1 MELNLRDEKENERNK
16 KEGLGL
22 GLGEQEEYGMEW
34 NLESFSEVEYI
45 NNLFPTE
52 QSLVELDSS
61 LLKWKERI
69 RNTNELLRN
78 SIYEQISSERD
89 KGKQKILETTKSIQD
104 LFVQISEMK
113 RKAESSE
120 KMVHEICRDIKNL
133 DYAKKNVTTTITALK
148 RMQMLITAI
157 DQLKWTSSK
166 HQYREAAVLLE
177 AINELS
183 SLFIPFKHISKLSL
197 LFKQVSTIS
206 STLLKQIHYDFES
219 SESSNSTLMDACH
232 VIDAMGKDSRREFI
246 NWLLDT
252 LLKEYKSLFR
262 QGDEIS
268 SISNIKRR
276 FAWLKKRL
284 MMFDERFRG
293 IFPEEWAVQESF
305 VEEFCILTRQNVS
318 EGLERE
324 RDNLDSNVFVSA
336 IKKTVSFEN
345 EMSERFGKMT
355 IIQKAISAS
364 QDQQSF
370 QVPRF
375 QGMISCCY
383 DVCMDILVAS
393 EDRKLAERLSQIL
406 HEETWSVDEEERT
419 KILQSSKDLVYYFK
433 TCVQFCSSLSKN
445 QGLSGV
451 SQSLAK
457 YFSQYANALIEKL
470 PSADAKLN
478 ESQEKMIC
486 LIINTSDYC
495 SKTSISM
502 GDSIRNTINSRF
514 ADKINFKEVHA
525 KFEEIIANS
534 AKSLSKGLENK
545 LETALT
551 QMTKMPW
558 GSWESVGDQSDYVNQ
573 LSTYINQSIPIYR
586 SWIVNPTHF
595 NFFCDLFIMSFIPN
609 MIGHVYKCRRLSEYA
624 AQQLRVDFAVIR
636 QILCEIPSMANRIS
650 SPGLASRRYAKN
662 VNKEMDKVDNILKVV
677 LSPIETVLET
687 FKSLI
692 PNGTDTEFQKIL
704 DLRGLSRAEQK
715 LFLSTPSEK
724 EEKPLVSI
732 PFVTNASIP
741 SIPSINPPTASNIKR
756 LFTTAANRFN
766 MPDVLKSKSS
776 NSSGD

>member
-1 MELNLRDEKENERNK
+1 MDGSEVNQLIKKMGDEGMELNLRDEKENERNK

-345 EMSERFGKMT
+345 EMSERFGK
-355 IIQKAISAS
+355 
-364 QDQQSF
+364 
-370 QVPRF
+370 R
-375 QGMISCCY
+375 
-383 DVCMDILVAS
+383 
-393 EDRKLAERLSQIL
+393 
-406 HEETWSVDEEERT
+406 
-419 KILQSSKDLVYYFK
+419 
-433 TCVQFCSSLSKN
+433 
-445 QGLSGV
+445 
-451 SQSLAK
+451 
-457 YFSQYANALIEKL
+457 
-470 PSADAKLN
+470 
-478 ESQEKMIC
+478 
-486 LIINTSDYC
+486 
-495 SKTSISM
+495 
-502 GDSIRNTINSRF
+502 
-514 ADKINFKEVHA
+514 
-525 KFEEIIANS
+525 
-534 AKSLSKGLENK
+534 
-545 LETALT
+545 
-551 QMTKMPW
+551 
-558 GSWESVGDQSDYVNQ
+558 
-573 LSTYINQSIPIYR
+573 
-586 SWIVNPTHF
+586 
-595 NFFCDLFIMSFIPN
+595 
-609 MIGHVYKCRRLSEYA
+609 
-624 AQQLRVDFAVIR
+624 
-636 QILCEIPSMANRIS
+636 
-650 SPGLASRRYAKN
+650 
-662 VNKEMDKVDNILKVV
+662 
-677 LSPIETVLET
+677 
-687 FKSLI
+687 
-692 PNGTDTEFQKIL
+692 
-704 DLRGLSRAEQK
+704 
-715 LFLSTPSEK
+715 
-724 EEKPLVSI
+724 
-732 PFVTNASIP
+732 
-741 SIPSINPPTASNIKR
+741 
-756 LFTTAANRFN
+756 
-766 MPDVLKSKSS
+766 
-776 NSSGD
+776 